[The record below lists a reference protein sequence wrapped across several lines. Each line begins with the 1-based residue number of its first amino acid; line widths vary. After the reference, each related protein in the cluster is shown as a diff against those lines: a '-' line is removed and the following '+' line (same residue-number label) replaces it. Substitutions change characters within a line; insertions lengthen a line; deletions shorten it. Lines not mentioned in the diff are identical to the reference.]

1 MQLDA
6 NSPKPIFLQL
16 AEMVEENILSGAY
29 PEETQIPSTTE
40 IAVALK
46 LNPATINR
54 GINLLVEQG
63 VVYKKRGV
71 GMFVCG
77 GAREKIRARRRK
89 AFFADFLQP
98 LLEEA
103 RSLGLSK
110 SDVIAMLNGAGGEE
124 TNGRRS
130 VDE

>member
-16 AEMVEENILSGAY
+16 AEMVEENILGGAY

-89 AFFADFLQP
+89 AFFADFLRP

-103 RSLGLSK
+103 RRLGLS
-110 SDVIAMLNGAGGEE
+110 SADVIAMLSGAGSEE